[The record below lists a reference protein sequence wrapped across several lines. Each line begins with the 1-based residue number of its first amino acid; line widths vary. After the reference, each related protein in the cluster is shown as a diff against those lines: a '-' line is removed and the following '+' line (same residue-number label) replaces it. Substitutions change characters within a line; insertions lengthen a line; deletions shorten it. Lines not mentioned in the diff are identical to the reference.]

1 MPSKKSFSAA
11 ISATALT
18 LALAACSSDTVEP
31 TPTPGATSAPT
42 EAPGE
47 MFEVG
52 EVSFE
57 DFEERVVPPNQ
68 AIKTLHVKSTGK
80 VSSGDTSQDIVSEG
94 DVDQTDPDNIKF
106 YIEATGDVKY
116 TVVQVDG
123 EQYYKEGEK
132 AWVQAPVGQDGEST
146 FPVTTSTSFF
156 KELGA
161 IEDSVTKIE
170 YLGLD
175 EGAHKFSL
183 DVNVDLVMGA
193 EEGVFGDTVM
203 LVWLNDDYELVKI
216 DSTIEVNGV
225 TSAIVSEQ
233 SALNEPVNIEVPDL
247 D

>member
-31 TPTPGATSAPT
+31 TPAPSATSAPT

-68 AIKTLHVKSTGK
+68 AIKTLHVKATGE
-80 VSSGDTSQDIVSEG
+80 VSSGETSQDIISEG
-94 DVDQTDPDNIKF
+94 DVDQTDPNNVKF
-106 YIEATGDVKY
+106 RMEATGDVEY

-123 EQYYKEGEK
+123 RQYYKEEGKPWTE
-132 AWVQAPVGQDGEST
+132 APMDV
-146 FPVTTSTSFF
+146 FPITTSTSLFQ
-156 KELGA
+156 ELGA
-161 IEDSVTKIE
+161 IEDSVTKVE
-170 YLGLD
+170 YLGLED
-175 EGAHKFSL
+175 GAHKFSL

-203 LVWLNDDYELVKI
+203 LVWLNDDYELVKL
-216 DSTIEVNGV
+216 DSTITVNGV

-233 SALNEPVNIEVPDL
+233 SALNEPVVIEAPIPAE
-247 D
+247 